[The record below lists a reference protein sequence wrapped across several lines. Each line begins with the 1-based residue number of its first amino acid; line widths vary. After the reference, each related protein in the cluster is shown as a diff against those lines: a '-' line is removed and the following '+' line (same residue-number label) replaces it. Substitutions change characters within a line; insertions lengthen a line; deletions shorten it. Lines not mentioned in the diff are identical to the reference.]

1 LTYCSIIACLEIL
14 ASATADSR
22 ILSAQGPQGTWCCK
36 ARDTCFAPV
45 YSTTILCLLALT
57 ANFEAA
63 LHSPKCVAPP
73 SPPTSTSLI
82 TPPQHTHTYHRNP
95 HSHRFPRHESFT
107 MASSQESI
115 PTSSLPAVPIDPT
128 VTTPSPSHEREI
140 QLGGQSSEPTSD
152 EDSRPTKLQ
161 RPKIGSRKSSRT
173 LIIPRDS
180 PYVEIAPEGDPD
192 ENEMRAMSPRRSSE
206 ECQKLGREARD
217 ALVE

>member
-1 LTYCSIIACLEIL
+1 
-14 ASATADSR
+14 
-22 ILSAQGPQGTWCCK
+22 
-36 ARDTCFAPV
+36 
-45 YSTTILCLLALT
+45 
-57 ANFEAA
+57 
-63 LHSPKCVAPP
+63 
-73 SPPTSTSLI
+73 
-82 TPPQHTHTYHRNP
+82 
-95 HSHRFPRHESFT
+95 